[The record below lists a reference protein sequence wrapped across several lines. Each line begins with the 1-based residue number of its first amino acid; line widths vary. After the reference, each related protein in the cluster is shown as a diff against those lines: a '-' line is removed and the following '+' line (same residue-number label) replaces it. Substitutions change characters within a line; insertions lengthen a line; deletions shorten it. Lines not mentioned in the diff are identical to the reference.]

1 MPPSLRISA
10 AVSPRNW
17 LRGTLVDEL
26 KFPSGP
32 VRCSVSC
39 TNPSAFDGETIHWPD
54 IEFCALDDVKRGAV
68 INVISPIIAAMPQSK
83 NTFDPFMS
91 CSSFIRQCRDRA
103 IG

>member
-26 KFPSGP
+26 IFQSGP
-32 VRCSVSC
+32 LLWSVSC
-39 TNPSAFDGETIHWPD
+39 TTPSAFDGETTHWPV
-54 IEFCALDDVKRGAV
+54 IEFCELDDAKRGAV
-68 INVISPIIAAMPQSK
+68 INVISPIIAAMPPSK
-83 NTFDPFMS
+83 NAFDPFMS
-91 CSSFIRQCRDRA
+91 CSSFIGQCRGRV